1 MNSKKN
7 QVNNPHRMNLPCYF
21 ATRSAMRADLFH
33 GDCLRNEVSIVDDP
47 LEVIYG
53 DSSELKF
60 HVTPTVLALR
70 KN

>member
-47 LEVIYG
+47 PE
-53 DSSELKF
+53 ELF
-60 HVTPTVLALR
+60 LP
-70 KN
+70 